1 MLVTLNQQPVYIYTG
16 TKSIDLNQPSIVMV
30 HGAQHDHSVWILQSR
45 YLAHHG
51 YNVLAVDLPG
61 HGKSG
66 GAALNTIED
75 IAYWLH
81 QVTDTL
87 GISACHWIGH
97 SMGSLAVLEAAASRP
112 QAALSVAL
120 IGTAAPMRVSDLL
133 LNAAKDNEPEA
144 LAMINLWS
152 HAMLTHTPGAPGPG
166 FSVFV
171 QNLRLMERQK
181 PGVLLN
187 DFSACNQYNGA
198 LISAKKLVCPVLC
211 VTGKNDQMTPAKACH
226 TLIETLRQ
234 VTTVQV
240 DLIPN
245 CGHAAMSERPDA
257 VLDSIKRHLHL
268 AALAS
273 PH

>member
-1 MLVTLNQQPVYIYTG
+1 MLITLNQQPVYIYTG
-16 TKSIDLNQPSIVMV
+16 TKSIDLTQPSIVMV

-66 GAALNTIED
+66 GAPLKTVED
-75 IAYWLH
+75 IAMWLV
-81 QVTDTL
+81 QVIESI

-97 SMGSLAVLEAAASRP
+97 SMGSLAVLEAAAKRP
-112 QAALSVAL
+112 KSALSVVL

-133 LNAAKDNEPEA
+133 LTAAKENEPEA

-152 HAMLTHTPGAPGPG
+152 HAMLTHTPGSPGPG

-171 QNLRLMERQK
+171 QNRRLMERQK

-187 DFSACNQYNGA
+187 DFSACNQYDGA
-198 LISAKKLVCPVLC
+198 MAAAKKLVCPVLC
-211 VTGKNDQMTPAKACH
+211 ITGKNDQMTPPKASAN
-226 TLIETLRQ
+226 LIETLRQ
-234 VTTVQV
+234 VTTVQA
-240 DLIPN
+240 DLLTH

-257 VLDSIKRHLHL
+257 VLESIKRHLQNT
-268 AALAS
+268 ALAN
-273 PH
+273 PD